1 VTGPARSRT
10 IAPAAAIAGA
20 VVAAILP
27 VSPSWIERGY
37 STSFY
42 IFLQQWLT
50 PISNAVPVSLFDIAS
65 AVLLAAILSHILR
78 AFRHRTEGW
87 LRAIGRLCFD
97 AAAAAA
103 TVYLLFLFLWGLNYR
118 RAPVT
123 SRLDHDRSRV
133 TGAEVERI
141 AIDAARRL
149 NDLHP
154 IAHRSPWADLSEL
167 PARMAAPFADAQRA
181 IGMDRLAAIGR
192 PKRTLFDW
200 YFRRAAIDG
209 MTDPFFL
216 EVLLNREILPFER
229 PAVLAH
235 EWAHLAGFA
244 HEAEA
249 GFLGWLTTTFGDE
262 QAQYSGWLTVFG
274 YAAGSLD
281 DGSRDRV
288 VKSLSPGVREDL
300 RAISRRLRSSA
311 PEIRALA
318 MAAYDRFLRANRVES
333 GVRSYDELITIIAG
347 TRFDARGRPVRALM
361 APP

>member
-1 VTGPARSRT
+1 MGSARSGT
-10 IAPAAAIAGA
+10 IAQAAAVAGA
-20 VVAAILP
+20 VAAAVIP
-27 VSPSWIERGY
+27 VSPSWIEQGY
-37 STSFY
+37 STWFY

-50 PISNAVPVSLFDIAS
+50 PISNAVPVALLDIACV
-65 AVLLAAILSHILR
+65 VLLAVVLGHIVRALR
-78 AFRHRTEGW
+78 QRTGGW
-87 LRAIGRLCFD
+87 LRAIGRLFLD
-97 AAAAAA
+97 VAATAA
-103 TVYLLFLFLWGLNYR
+103 TVYLLFLCVWGLNYR
-118 RAPVT
+118 RAPMT
-123 SRLDHDRSRV
+123 SRLDHDRARV

-149 NDLHP
+149 NELHP
-154 IAHRSPWADLSEL
+154 IAHRSAWPDQGEL
-167 PARMAAPFADAQRA
+167 PARMAAPFAEAQRA
-181 IGMDRLAAIGR
+181 IGMTRLAAVGQ
-192 PKRTLFDW
+192 PKHTLLDW

-216 EVLLNREILPFER
+216 EVLLNSEILPIER
-229 PAVLAH
+229 PAILAH

-262 QAQYSGWLTVFG
+262 QARYSGGLTVFS
-274 YAAGSLD
+274 YAASSLD

-288 VKSLSPGVREDL
+288 VKLLSPGVREDL

-311 PEIRALA
+311 PEVRALA

-333 GVRSYDELITIIAG
+333 GVRSYDELITILAG
-347 TRFDARGRPVRALM
+347 TRFDARGRPVRSST

>member
-1 VTGPARSRT
+1 VTGPARSHT
-10 IAPAAAIAGA
+10 IAQAAAIAGA
-20 VVAAILP
+20 VATAILP
-27 VSPSWIERGY
+27 FPPSWMERGY

-50 PISNAVPVSLFDIAS
+50 PISNAVPVALLDIAS
-65 AVLLAAILSHILR
+65 ALLLTVVLSHVVR
-78 AFRHRTEGW
+78 ALRHRPGGW
-87 LRAIGRLCFD
+87 LRAIGQLFLD
-97 AAAAAA
+97 AAATAA
-103 TVYLLFLFLWGLNYR
+103 TVYLLFLCLWGLNYR
-118 RAPVT
+118 RAPMT
-123 SRLDHDRSRV
+123 SRLDHDRVRV

-141 AIDAARRL
+141 ATDAARRL
-149 NDLHP
+149 NGLHS
-154 IAHRSPWADLSEL
+154 IAHRSDWLDLSDL
-167 PARMAAPFADAQRA
+167 PARMAPPFAEAQRA
-181 IGMDRLAAIGR
+181 IGMTRLAAIGQ
-192 PKRTLFDW
+192 PKHTLLDW

-262 QAQYSGWLTVFG
+262 QAQYSGWLTVFS

-281 DGSRDRV
+281 DGSRDHV

-300 RAISRRLRSSA
+300 RAISRRLRSSV
-311 PEIRALA
+311 PEVRALA

-333 GVRSYDELITIIAG
+333 GVRSYDELIAIIAG
-347 TRFDARGRPVRALM
+347 TRFDARGRPVRSLM

>member
-1 VTGPARSRT
+1 VTDPARSRT
-10 IAPAAAIAGA
+10 IAQAVAIAGA
-20 VVAAILP
+20 AAAAVLP
-27 VSPSWIERGY
+27 VSPSWIEREY

-42 IFLQQWLT
+42 IFLQQRLT
-50 PISNAVPVSLFDIAS
+50 PNSNAVPVSLLDIAT
-65 AVLLAAILSHILR
+65 AVLLAVALTGIVR
-78 AFRHRTEGW
+78 ALRHRSRGW
-87 LRAIGRLCFD
+87 LRAIGGVVL
-97 AAAAAA
+97 AAAAAVA
-103 TVYLLFLFLWGLNYR
+103 TIYLLFLMLWGLNYR
-118 RAPVT
+118 RAPLT

-141 AIDAARRL
+141 ATDAARRL

-154 IAHRSPWADLSEL
+154 IAHRSPWPDLSEL
-167 PARMAAPFADAQRA
+167 PARMAAPFAEAQRA
-181 IGMDRLAAIGR
+181 IGMDRLAAFGQ
-192 PKRTLFDW
+192 PKLTLLNW

-216 EVLLNREILPFER
+216 EVLVNRGILPFER

-235 EWAHLAGFA
+235 EWSHLAGFA

-262 QAQYSGWLTVFG
+262 QAQYSGWLTVFS

-300 RAISRRLRSSA
+300 RAISRRLRTSA

-347 TRFDARGRPVRALM
+347 TRFDVRGRPVRSLM

>member
-1 VTGPARSRT
+1 MTGPARSRT
-10 IAPAAAIAGA
+10 TAQAAAIAGA
-20 VVAAILP
+20 AAAAILP

-42 IFLQQWLT
+42 IVLQQWLT
-50 PISNAVPVSLFDIAS
+50 PISNGVPVSLLDIAS
-65 AVLLAAILSHILR
+65 ALLLAVALSHIVRALR
-78 AFRHRTEGW
+78 RRPGGW
-87 LRAIGRLCFD
+87 LRAVGGLFLD
-97 AAAAAA
+97 AVAAAA

-118 RAPVT
+118 RAPMT

-154 IAHRSPWADLSEL
+154 VAHRSPWSDLREL
-167 PARMAAPFADAQRA
+167 PARMAAPFAEAQRA
-181 IGMDRLAAIGR
+181 VGMDRLAAIGQ
-192 PKRTLFDW
+192 PKLTLLDW

-216 EVLLNREILPFER
+216 EVLLNHEILPFER
-229 PAVLAH
+229 PAILAH

-262 QAQYSGWLTVFG
+262 QAQYSGWLTVFS

-281 DGSRDRV
+281 DGSRE
-288 VKSLSPGVREDL
+288 SCREVAVAR
-300 RAISRRLRSSA
+300 RA
-311 PEIRALA
+311 
-318 MAAYDRFLRANRVES
+318 
-333 GVRSYDELITIIAG
+333 
-347 TRFDARGRPVRALM
+347 
-361 APP
+361 